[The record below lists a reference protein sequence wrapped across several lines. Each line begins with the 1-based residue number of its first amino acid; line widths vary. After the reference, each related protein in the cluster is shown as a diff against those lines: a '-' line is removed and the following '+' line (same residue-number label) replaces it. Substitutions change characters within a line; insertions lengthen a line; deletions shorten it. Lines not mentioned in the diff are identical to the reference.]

1 MPDRAGRGRGGRRY
15 PDDPGLASCLPHRH
29 LAMRSE
35 EFAVLWARQDVAD
48 KGPGRYTL
56 RHPLVGPLTL
66 DFEVLATND
75 PRQVLVSCLPA
86 LEWEAAQALE
96 LIGSWRPAGA

>member
-1 MPDRAGRGRGGRRY
+1 M
-15 PDDPGLASCLPHRH
+15 
-29 LAMRSE
+29 
-35 EFAVLWARQDVAD
+35 AD

-75 PRQVLVSCLPA
+75 PGQVLVGCLPA
-86 LEWEAAQALE
+86 LETEAAQALE
-96 LIGSWRPAGA
+96 LIGSWGPAGA